1 MTGIEDN
8 LPHEI
13 SEVICLKCLNRWIAV
28 YPEEVLLKDLQCPK
42 CEETGYVI
50 KTGQTLPD
58 VDVEKFEH
66 DKCFQNMVKVWGR
79 KEAIEKYKT
88 FVLGQE

>member
-28 YPEEVLLKDLQCPK
+28 YPEEVLLKELQCPK

-50 KTGQTLPD
+50 KTGQTLPEI
-58 VDVEKFEH
+58 VDPYMEH
-66 DKCFQNMVKVWGR
+66 DIRYQKMVKMWG
-79 KEAIEKYKT
+79 EKIARQKYNEYCK
-88 FVLGQE
+88 GW

>member
-28 YPEEVLLKDLQCPK
+28 YPEEVLLKELQCPK
-42 CEETGYVI
+42 CAETGYVI
-50 KTGQTLPD
+50 KTGQTLPEIVNPHMEND
-58 VDVEKFEH
+58 IRYQH
-66 DKCFQNMVKVWGR
+66 MVKNWG
-79 KEAIEKYKT
+79 EKIARQKYNEFCK
-88 FVLGQE
+88 GW